1 MPTRRQLL
9 ATAAGLTAVSAL
21 GAGTV
26 GYTLFIEPHWVELVH
41 QPMPVKNLPP
51 ALDGKTLVQLSDIH
65 VGYDVSDD
73 YVLAVFDQIR
83 ALRPDFVAITGD
95 FISHHDGIVD
105 QAARIFQHLPR
116 GRIGTVGIPG
126 NHDYGGYERDVK
138 LAATLQGIFEDAGLL
153 YLRNQSVEI
162 EGLRFIGLDDYW
174 GPFFTPEAIM
184 STVDAGSPT
193 IVLSHNPD
201 TADLPVWGA
210 FDGWILAGH
219 THGGQC
225 KPPFLRPPLLPVRNR
240 DYVAGAF
247 DLSGGRNMY
256 INRGLGHL
264 IQARFNVRPEITL
277 FTLQRQRA
285 AGGLTVG
292 LGGAV

>member
-9 ATAAGLTAVSAL
+9 AGLTAVSAL
-21 GAGTV
+21 GVGTV
-26 GYTLFIEPHWVELVH
+26 GYTLFIEPHWVEITH
-41 QPMPVKNLPP
+41 RSMPVRNLPP
-51 ALDGKTLVQLSDIH
+51 ALDGKTLVQISDIH
-65 VGYDVSDD
+65 VGHRVSDS
-73 YVLAVFDQIR
+73 YVLATFDQVR

-95 FISHHDGIVD
+95 FISHHAGIVD
-105 QAARIFQHLPR
+105 QAARVFKNLPR

-126 NHDYGGYERDVK
+126 NHDYGGRERDVA
-138 LAATLQGIFEDAGLL
+138 LAAVLQNIFEEAGLL

-174 GPFFTPEAIM
+174 GPFFTPEGIM
-184 STVDAGSPT
+184 STVKAGSPT

-210 FDGWILAGH
+210 FDGWILSGH

-225 KPPFLRPPLLPVRNR
+225 KPPFLPPPLLPVRNKA
-240 DYVAGAF
+240 YVAGAF

-277 FTLQRQRA
+277 FTLKPAA
-285 AGGLTVG
+285 AGPDHRIG
-292 LGGAV
+292 